1 MTETPATP
9 IPVTVV
15 SDPICP
21 WCWLGAARLRR
32 GAAEAGIPVA
42 LTWRPFELN
51 PGMPPE
57 GMDRAAYRAAKMGA
71 ARSDALDAEMTR
83 LGAEEGLDYR
93 FAAQTRTPSTRRA
106 HALLAFAAAQG
117 RDDALAEA
125 LFRAYFANGADLTDD
140 AVLLACAADAG
151 LDPAHARAALDDA
164 ALADLV
170 AREEERARAL
180 GVTGV
185 PFFVVADRWAIA
197 GAQPAELWRAALA
210 EIAATRATEEAGQ
223 GPGQGTGQ
231 ASGDGAA

>member
-1 MTETPATP
+1 MTETPDTPAPDAQTTP
-9 IPVTVV
+9 IPVAVV

-32 GAAEAGIPVA
+32 GAAEARIPIT
-42 LTWRPFELN
+42 LSWRPFQLN
-51 PGMPPE
+51 PDMPRE

-106 HALLAFAAAQG
+106 HALIAFAAAQG

-125 LFRAYFANGADLTDD
+125 LFRAYFTRGADLADD
-140 AVLLACAADAG
+140 AVLLACATEAG
-151 LDPAHARAALDDA
+151 LAADQARTALDDT

-170 AREEERARAL
+170 AREEARARAL
-180 GVTGV
+180 GVSGV
-185 PFFVVADRWAIA
+185 PFFVVADRWAIS
-197 GAQPAELWRAALA
+197 GAQPAELWREALA
-210 EIAATRATEEAGQ
+210 EIAAKRAAGGAGEGEAGTA
-223 GPGQGTGQ
+223 G
-231 ASGDGAA
+231 